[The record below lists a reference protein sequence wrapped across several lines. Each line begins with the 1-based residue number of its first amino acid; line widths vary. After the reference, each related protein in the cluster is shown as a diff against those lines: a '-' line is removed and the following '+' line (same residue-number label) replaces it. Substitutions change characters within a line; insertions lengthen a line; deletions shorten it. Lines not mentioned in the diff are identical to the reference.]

1 MLSIPQQSDTRWVCK
16 YAGVHYFYNRF
27 SCAVAALSELEK
39 SRNKKDAAEARGLLH
54 QLQSF
59 DVLFTLCLLHD
70 LLAVTQ
76 SLSLQLQSATLDY
89 YATTV
94 DVLLMLEED
103 EAKTQ

>member
-1 MLSIPQQSDTRWVCK
+1 MCK

-59 DVLFTLCLLHD
+59 DVLFTLWLPHD
-70 LLAVTQ
+70 LLGNTVTVTSAAVCISRLIQTRYRGKLFAVVDELI
-76 SLSLQLQSATLDY
+76 SELDRRF
-89 YATTV
+89 TTH
-94 DVLLMLEED
+94 E
-103 EAKTQ
+103 